1 MKLSSP
7 LQQAEGESDMGLA
20 LNRYIGTSILPI
32 LIKYRGFYSDAESH
46 SPLLEATLHTVYRL
60 SKGKMLTN
68 VQRQTLSD
76 FLVTLTK
83 EVAPSMLLKL
93 LRQLTVD
100 LANLNEYSS
109 VALRMLTLF
118 YERCS
123 KYYGALGGQGS
134 YGCASE
140 EEKKLTMT
148 LFISIFDSLSKM
160 E

>member
-1 MKLSSP
+1 
-7 LQQAEGESDMGLA
+7 MGLA
-20 LNRYIGTSILPI
+20 LNRYIGNSILPA
-32 LIKYRGFYSDAESH
+32 LIKYSRYYHDAESH

-83 EVAPSMLLKL
+83 EVAPVMLLKL

-109 VALRMLTLF
+109 VALRVRMNDLN
-118 YERCS
+118 S
-123 KYYGALGGQGS
+123 
-134 YGCASE
+134 
-140 EEKKLTMT
+140 
-148 LFISIFDSLSKM
+148 
-160 E
+160 